1 MLQLR
6 RILQLKRQGKSNRS
20 IARECGLSR
29 DTVNI
34 YAQRLSSS
42 SKTVDEMLALDDE
55 ALADYFMAPP
65 VPEQRDERRIHL
77 SAMIPELLREL
88 DKKHVTRRVLWEEYR
103 AAQPDGYGYT
113 QFCEHLGRHL
123 RSRAAVM
130 HLEHKP
136 GEELFFDFAGD
147 KLPYYDPCTGQPV
160 PCPVFVSVLPFS
172 GYTYIEVVRD
182 QTLESLIGALNRMMR
197 FFEGVTQSVKT
208 DNMKQCVTKA
218 NRYEPTLTDM
228 ALQWSCHYD
237 TTLMAT
243 RVAAP
248 RDKASVESA
257 VNSVYNRIYVYL
269 RNLQPRSL
277 AELNDS
283 ILQILEVFNS
293 KRMQKKDHSRKE
305 AFELYERPLLKPL
318 PDRDFVPKTTASAK
332 VAPDYHIQVGPERH
346 RYSVPFT
353 FIGFVLRVVYDTDHV
368 EVYWNHQ
375 RIAFHRRSY
384 RSNGYTTLADH
395 MPPAHQHYTETRGWD
410 ADYFLDR
417 ASRIGPATQAAIR
430 RVLERREFREQNYNA
445 CLGILK
451 FVDKY
456 GPERLEAACRRLGT
470 STHVNFTMVRTILD
484 RGLDREQDPFVQ
496 LKLPEHE
503 NIRGPQAYDPS

>member
-1 MLQLR
+1 MLQNFADRIKPFHMRLFLDDFREPWHCLSYMGR
-6 RILQLKRQGKSNRS
+6 RIG
-20 IARECGLSR
+20 
-29 DTVNI
+29 T
-34 YAQRLSSS
+34 
-42 SKTVDEMLALDDE
+42 
-55 ALADYFMAPP
+55 
-65 VPEQRDERRIHL
+65 
-77 SAMIPELLREL
+77 
-88 DKKHVTRRVLWEEYR
+88 KHRVFTEDW
-103 AAQPDGYGYT
+103 T
-113 QFCEHLGRHL
+113 
-123 RSRAAVM
+123 
-130 HLEHKP
+130 
-136 GEELFFDFAGD
+136 
-147 KLPYYDPCTGQPV
+147 
-160 PCPVFVSVLPFS
+160 
-172 GYTYIEVVRD
+172 VVRD
-182 QTLESLIGALNRMMR
+182 FHRFKEAVTLHHEDI
-197 FFEGVTQSVKT
+197 
-208 DNMKQCVTKA
+208 
-218 NRYEPTLTDM
+218 TLVSFDHDLCD
-228 ALQWSCHYD
+228 AHYD

-257 VNSVYNRIYVYL
+257 VNSVYNRIYPYL
-269 RNLQPRSL
+269 RNLRPRSL

-293 KRMQKKDHSRKE
+293 TRMQKKDHSRKE
-305 AFELYERPLLKPL
+305 AFELYERPILKPL
-318 PDRDFVPKTTASAK
+318 PDRTFVPKTTASPK

-353 FIGFVLRVVYDTDHV
+353 FIGFMLRVVYDTDHV

-375 RIAFHRRSY
+375 CIAFHRRSY
-384 RSNGYTTLADH
+384 RSNGYTTLKDH
-395 MPPAHQHYTETRGWD
+395 MPPAHLHYTETRGWD